1 MTRSRGSSE
10 LPSRNENVRARPPAI
25 RPGGSG
31 QMSAGEPFGV
41 GGEETMHFAHRFL
54 RRSSGV
60 RGAQVLED
68 GVLRL
73 APLLLLDCLVHRVVL
88 AAPPRAY
95 PVVLDEGAAH
105 RA

>member
-41 GGEETMHFAHRFL
+41 GVEQTMHLAHRFL
-54 RRSSGV
+54 GRSSVV

-73 APLLLLDCLVHRVVL
+73 ARILLLDCFVTGVVL
-88 AAPPRAY
+88 PPPLGPY
-95 PVVLDEGAAH
+95 PVVLAGAG
-105 RA
+105 